1 MIKVGIDPKQLD
13 SIRQSLGSKASRLP
27 REVATAINATA
38 KKVRFE
44 ASKAL
49 KQELKV
55 PVNVLK
61 KAIKTKS
68 NATKDQLQAIIRLWK
83 GYPIPLKYYG
93 ATEVGKSKKPKNAK
107 KPKGKKTKAK
117 RPKAVGVTYRINP
130 GHKVKSLLRDAFIV
144 KQYGGNVYRRVGANR
159 WPIKQVYGPSPGD
172 AFEAAGIGALAA
184 KVAASELP
192 KQLQR
197 RIRFLMRQTS
207 GDLRGN
213 SAGRKGKGN
222 Q

>member
-1 MIKVGIDPKQLD
+1 MITVGIAKGQLD
-13 SIRQSLGSKASRLP
+13 AIRQSLGDKASRLP

-55 PVNVLK
+55 PVKVLK

-93 ATEVGKSKKPKNAK
+93 ATEVGKAKKPKKA
-107 KPKGKKTKAK
+107 KGKKTKAK
-117 RPKAVGVTYRINP
+117 KQKAVGVTYRINP
-130 GHKVKSLLRDAFIV
+130 GHKVKSILRDAFIV

-159 WPIKQVYGPSPGD
+159 WPIKQVYGPSPGE

>member
-1 MIKVGIDPKQLD
+1 MITVGIAKGQLD
-13 SIRQSLGSKASRLP
+13 AIRQSLGDKARRLP

-55 PVNVLK
+55 PVKVLK

-83 GYPIPLKYYG
+83 GYPIPLKYFG
-93 ATEVGKSKKPKNAK
+93 AKQQ
-107 KPKGKKTKAK
+107 K
-117 RPKAVGVTYRINP
+117 RGGVTYRINP
-130 GHKVKSLLRDAFIV
+130 GHKVKSILRDAFVV
-144 KQYGGNVYRRVGANR
+144 KQYSGNVYRRVGEKR

-172 AFEAAGIGALAA
+172 AFEAAGIGPLAA
-184 KVAASELP
+184 KVAADELP
-192 KQLQR
+192 KQLTR
-197 RIRFLMRQTS
+197 RIRFLLLKQS
-207 GDLRGN
+207 GGLRGN
-213 SAGRKGKGN
+213 QPSRN

>member
-1 MIKVGIDPKQLD
+1 MITVGIDPKQLE
-13 SIRQSLGSKASRLP
+13 SIRQSLGAKANRLS

-49 KQELKV
+49 QKELKV
-55 PVNVLK
+55 PSKVLK

-93 ATEVGKSKKPKNAK
+93 ATEVGKPKKAKGKK
-107 KPKGKKTKAK
+107 KPKGSKTKK
-117 RPKAVGVTYRINP
+117 PKTVGVTYRINP
-130 GHKVKSLLRDAFIV
+130 GHKVKSILRDAFIV

-192 KQLQR
+192 KQLGR
-197 RIRFLMRQTS
+197 RIRFLMLQTS
-207 GDLRGN
+207 GGLRGN
-213 SAGRKGKGN
+213 SAGRVGKGN

>member
-1 MIKVGIDPKQLD
+1 MITVGIAKDQLD
-13 SIRQSLGSKASRLP
+13 AIRQSLGDKASRLP

-55 PVNVLK
+55 PVKVLK

-83 GYPIPLKYYG
+83 GYPIPLKYFG
-93 ATEVGKSKKPKNAK
+93 AKQQ
-107 KPKGKKTKAK
+107 K
-117 RPKAVGVTYRINP
+117 RGGVTYRINP
-130 GHKVKSLLRDAFIV
+130 GHKVKSILRDAFIV

-159 WPIKQVYGPSPGD
+159 WPIKQVYGPSPGE